1 MPTSSAGRISSR
13 GVTLLEMLIVVGII
27 SLIAGLTYPALTA
40 GVDSLRLNAASRS
53 IVSFFNTGLNRAE
66 RRQQAIQV
74 TIDQAGNFL
83 FMRSTDPSFTQKLA
97 MPDGVTIIKVLPEQ
111 PTEEV
116 VPRTFMLYPGGTVP
130 PFGVELQ
137 NRRNQVRL
145 VQLDAITGVPQVSE
159 PAT

>member
-1 MPTSSAGRISSR
+1 MPTSSAGKISSR

-27 SLIAGLTYPALTA
+27 SLIAGLTYPSLTA

-66 RRQQAIQV
+66 RRQQAIQI
-74 TIDQAGNFL
+74 TIDQTGNFL
-83 FMRSTDPSFTQKLA
+83 FMRSTDPSFAQKLA

-111 PTEEV
+111 QTEEV

-130 PFGVELQ
+130 PFGVVLQ

>member
-1 MPTSSAGRISSR
+1 MPTSSAGKISSR

-83 FMRSTDPSFTQKLA
+83 FMRSTDPSFARKLA
-97 MPDGVTIIKVLPEQ
+97 MPGTSADRSGSFPSIGNGVRSISTSFDK
-111 PTEEV
+111 
-116 VPRTFMLYPGGTVP
+116 
-130 PFGVELQ
+130 
-137 NRRNQVRL
+137 
-145 VQLDAITGVPQVSE
+145 
-159 PAT
+159 

>member
-1 MPTSSAGRISSR
+1 
-13 GVTLLEMLIVVGII
+13 MLIVVGII

-83 FMRSTDPSFTQKLA
+83 FMRSTDPSFARKLA

-111 PTEEV
+111 QTEEV
-116 VPRTFMLYPGGTVP
+116 VPRVFMLYPGGTVP
-130 PFGVELQ
+130 PFGVVLQ